1 MWKRQAET
9 FSPLLLTGGGGL
21 CHGAKTLGDCFVV
34 GIRLSL
40 GFSLLDHSIPSCPVP
55 PIHRELVHLVA
66 VQFIN
71 YIYLITTSSLT
82 ECPSRVESSGVE

>member
-1 MWKRQAET
+1 MET
-9 FSPLLLTGGGGL
+9 IGGNLFSSSPDRGGL

-40 GFSLLDHSIPSCPVP
+40 GFFYWIVPFHSVLSCTTNPPRASPSSC
-55 PIHRELVHLVA
+55 RTVHQL
-66 VQFIN
+66 

-82 ECPSRVESSGVE
+82 ECPSRVESS